1 MLICKLPPRHLPNL
15 LFPDRGS
22 TRRLPFPRVYTPRPF
37 FRRQNKESSGSGR
50 LRESRSFA
58 YSPRKPLL
66 LPSFSVPLRVWG
78 SRCIAALFL
87 RRQKE
92 SSTFRKQRNR
102 KFRHFYILFILN
114 ISHLCAGTLN
124 ISVRSGCEAER
135 SVFGQKNVSNH
146 SNVFFFL
153 FPKGILVT
161 VSRLRFRQIQIGT
174 RISRICPNL
183 PARDSAA

>member
-1 MLICKLPPRHLPNL
+1 MSLLICKLPPRHLPNL

-102 KFRHFYILFILN
+102 KFRHLYILFILKYFEY
-114 ISHLCAGTLN
+114 IALLSSECAGTLN

-135 SVFGQKNVSNH
+135 SVFGQNNVSNH
-146 SNVFFFL
+146 SNVFFSFSERNTSNC
-153 FPKGILVT
+153 FPTAVQT
-161 VSRLRFRQIQIGT
+161 NSDR
-174 RISRICPNL
+174 N
-183 PARDSAA
+183 AN